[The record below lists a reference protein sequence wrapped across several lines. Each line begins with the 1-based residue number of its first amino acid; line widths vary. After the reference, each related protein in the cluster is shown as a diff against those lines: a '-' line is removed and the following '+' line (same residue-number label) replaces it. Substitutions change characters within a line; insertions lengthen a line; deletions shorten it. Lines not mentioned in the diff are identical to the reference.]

1 MQSNAMHQQMNK
13 EHFINMVR
21 ALKQANE
28 RCNAMQHIDKDILR
42 VNTPNMSFLLHFGI
56 AGTAAIIT
64 VAAI

>member
-1 MQSNAMHQQMNK
+1 
-13 EHFINMVR
+13 MVR